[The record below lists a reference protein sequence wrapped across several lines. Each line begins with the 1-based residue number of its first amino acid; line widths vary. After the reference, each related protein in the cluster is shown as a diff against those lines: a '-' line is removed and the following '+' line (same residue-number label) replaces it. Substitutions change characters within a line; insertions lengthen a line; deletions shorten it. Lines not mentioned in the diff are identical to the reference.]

1 MLTHE
6 LEKLGLSGKEAKVYL
21 AVLELGEG
29 NIGQIAGKSGV
40 KRTTV
45 YDVVG
50 SLEEKRLLNKT
61 MKGKKAVYF
70 AEDPRKIEENL
81 DEKKNTLKKIL
92 PELLSVMNT
101 LEKKPRIRFFEGAEG
116 IKEVYKDTL
125 KYPNQE
131 LLAWVSNEAMT
142 GFDIEW
148 LEKYYVP
155 KRLEKKI
162 WVRAIAPRAADLENY
177 KARDEKS
184 LRQTR
189 LIDSQEFPMEVE
201 INLYGG
207 RNIGVMAFG
216 EQMGLVIESKKIY
229 KTLKSIFEL
238 SWKSLE
244 KYANIRQ

>member
-1 MLTHE
+1 MLSND
-6 LEKLGLSGKEAKVYL
+6 LEKLGLSDKEAKVYL

-29 NIGQIAGKSGV
+29 NIAQIAKKSGV

-45 YDVVG
+45 YDIAL
-50 SLEEKRLLNKT
+50 SLKSKNLLLET
-61 MKGKKAVYF
+61 MKGKKNIYS
-70 AEDPRKIEENL
+70 AEDPRKL
-81 DEKKNTLKKIL
+81 DDVYDERKATLKKIL
-92 PELLSVMNT
+92 PELLSVMNAI
-101 LEKKPRIRFFEGAEG
+101 EKKPRIRYFEGAEG

-125 KYPNQE
+125 KYPDQE
-131 LLAWVSNEAMT
+131 IQAWVTSEAMT
-142 GFDIEW
+142 KFDVEW

-162 WVRAIAPRAADLENY
+162 WARVIAPKTEEVVDYQE
-177 KARDEKS
+177 RDEKS

-189 LIDSQEFPMEVE
+189 LVDPKEFPMEVE

-216 EQMGLVIESKKIY
+216 EQMGLVIESRKIY

-238 SWKSLE
+238 GWKSLE
-244 KYANIRQ
+244 KYAKMNQ